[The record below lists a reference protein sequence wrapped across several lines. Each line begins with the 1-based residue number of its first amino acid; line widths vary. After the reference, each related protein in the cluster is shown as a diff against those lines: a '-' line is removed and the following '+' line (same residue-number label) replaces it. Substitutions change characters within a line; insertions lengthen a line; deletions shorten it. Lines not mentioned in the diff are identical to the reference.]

1 MDYWRYNSMWFE
13 EIPENQY
20 AFLNFKNEKLSLQ
33 QINQAIE
40 YLVLWH
46 HKRNKIGNFSDFPKR
61 LRYLQLNWS
70 NIQDFT
76 GIEKL
81 SDLKRLDLHYCTK
94 LSSDCGLA
102 GLSDTLEILEIEQ
115 SKKFVIGEDL
125 MSLKNLRVLRLYSC
139 GSIENLSF
147 LKNFPKLIEFSP
159 YETNILDGNLQP
171 LLDHPTIRVS
181 GFNNKRH
188 YNFSYEKMNF
198 LLEEKNGCK
207 EYKSIIEK
215 GKYATFKFID

>member
-1 MDYWRYNSMWFE
+1 MWFE
-13 EIPENQY
+13 EIPENLY
-20 AFLNFKNEKLSLQ
+20 SFINFQNEKVKLEQ
-33 QINQAIE
+33 VTQDTE

-46 HKRNKIGNFSDFPKR
+46 HKKSKFGNFSNFPEG
-61 LRYLQLNWS
+61 LRYLELNWS
-70 NIQDFT
+70 NIQDFK

-94 LSSDCGLA
+94 LSSDSGLS
-102 GLSDTLEILEIEQ
+102 GLSDNLEILKINQ
-115 SKKFVIGEDL
+115 SKKFVPGQDL

-139 GSIENLSF
+139 GSIDNLSF
-147 LKNFPKLIEFSP
+147 LNNFPKLIEFSP
-159 YETNILDGNLQP
+159 YETNVLDGNLQP

-188 YNFSYEKMNF
+188 YNYKYEKMKS
-198 LLEEKNGCK
+198 LLEEKNGSK

>member
-1 MDYWRYNSMWFE
+1 MWFE
-13 EIPENQY
+13 DIPENFY
-20 AFLNFKNEKLSLQ
+20 VHINFQNEKVTLQ
-33 QINQAIE
+33 QISQDTE

-46 HKRNKIGNFSDFPKR
+46 HKKSKLGNFSDFPKG
-61 LRYLQLNWS
+61 LRYLELNWS
-70 NIQDFT
+70 NIHDFN

-94 LSSDCGLA
+94 LSSDGGGS
-102 GLSDTLEILEIEQ
+102 GLSDTLEILNVNQ
-115 SKKFVIGEDL
+115 SKKFVPGEDL

-139 GSIENLSF
+139 GSIDDLSF
-147 LKNFPKLIEFSP
+147 VNHFPKLIEFSP
-159 YETNILDGNLQP
+159 YGTNILDGNLQP

-188 YNFSYEKMNF
+188 YNYSYEKLKS
-198 LLEEKNGCK
+198 LLEEKNGNK